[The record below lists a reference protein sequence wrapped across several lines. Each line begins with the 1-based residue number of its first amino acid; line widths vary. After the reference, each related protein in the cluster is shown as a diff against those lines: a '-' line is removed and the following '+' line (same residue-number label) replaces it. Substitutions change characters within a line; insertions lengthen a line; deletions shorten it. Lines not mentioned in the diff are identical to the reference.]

1 MNFQLKQQ
9 FQIESARFL
18 TGLPEAHSCS
28 NMHGHSF
35 VIILT
40 LVGPLDPIKG
50 WVQDYHEISTLMKPL
65 LDQLD
70 HKVLN
75 NVPGLQNPT
84 SEKLAVWIY
93 EHARKAIPLLTQV
106 TVKETPLT
114 ECSYPV

>member
-18 TGLPEAHSCS
+18 TGLPASHPCS

-40 LVGPLDPIKG
+40 LVGPLDPVKG

-75 NVPGLQNPT
+75 NVQGLENPT

-93 EHARKAIPLLTQV
+93 DQAKKTIPTLKQV
-106 TVKETPLT
+106 TIKETPIT